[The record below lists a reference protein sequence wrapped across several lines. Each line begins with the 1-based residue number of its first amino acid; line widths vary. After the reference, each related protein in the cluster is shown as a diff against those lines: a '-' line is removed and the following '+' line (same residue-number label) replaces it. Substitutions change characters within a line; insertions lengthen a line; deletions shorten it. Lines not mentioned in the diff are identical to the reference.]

1 MYKPEINNRTNNS
14 FSDLQGRSVSL
25 ILRSSFLQGVMSAI
39 IIGSLFA
46 GIWTMI
52 PTNMLPWG
60 SSKINILGYA
70 SHCPFAP
77 FSSLILFG
85 ICVYGIKSVNKL
97 GLNTSTGY
105 MIFLFGIKSASA
117 DFISGP
123 ISFCVSIKTKKRP
136 AGATALYPMSGVL
149 VAVQSASLRRYDPDQ
164 VPRVVSP

>member
-39 IIGSLFA
+39 ILGSLFA
-46 GIWTMI
+46 GIWTII
-52 PTNMLPWG
+52 PSNILPWG

-105 MIFLFGIKSASA
+105 MIFSFGIIGI
-117 DFISGP
+117 FLGIMNSG
-123 ISFCVSIKTKKRP
+123 IGFSMLIYGTI
-136 AGATALYPMSGVL
+136 AITIG
-149 VAVQSASLRRYDPDQ
+149 
-164 VPRVVSP
+164 VVSTVVIGLLWRYSNESSTMEGTADV